1 MELIDFIFVLLISG
15 NVVTTEYPPVYP
27 QQKDQKIAFACQDS
41 YIYLNCTGKGER
53 IRILLANYGRFS
65 LIVCN
70 QDGINEG
77 WDLQC
82 SSKKTLKVVGERC
95 DGHQNCTFAASN
107 AYFGDPCPGTKKYIE
122 IRYTCEKKANEIRDN
137 NANATTTKLPTSTA
151 ATTTGKTTQ
160 EIYRI
165 TTHGKGSSQQQK
177 DNLTPC
183 PEYENEGIHWVS
195 TVAGDV
201 LERSCPYGM
210 IGMARWQ
217 CGMDGKWRGKP
228 DLTDCISTWM
238 EDIKEVINSNAKAE
252 DVVGRLN
259 YKMKGKQLMSGDLKA
274 AAKTVLPGLVDKMQA
289 EIKDET
295 HMHTKKEKVHSFT
308 KEICK
313 TGSELLNK
321 KQQESWKNLNATE
334 RQQSATAIIV
344 SMETMALEVAATIN
358 EPMTIA
364 SSEDN
369 ILMEVSMVKIRRDEI
384 RSVRFPT
391 KNYESLSWQ
400 NSTDTVSL
408 PLDSFTTGSVT
419 ENLAVTF
426 LLYNNLEELM
436 NPASEPDSPVA
447 VTKVMS
453 ASVNK
458 HTYAMA
464 PVLSHGRKRL
474 RRPMNFTLKHNQAYK
489 DNYRPGCSFW
499 DMHENKLGGEWSQEG
514 CRVLFSDEES
524 TICQCDHLTNFA
536 VLMDVSGTKISK
548 MHEMSLRAITYVG
561 CTVSIFC
568 LIVCFISFTIF
579 RNLQSD
585 RNTIHKNLVMCLLL
599 AELLFVFG
607 IGQTGDKIVCAV
619 IAAFLHFFFLTSFAW
634 MCLEGIQLYFMLIEV
649 FEAERSRVRW
659 FYAFG
664 YGVPLVIVAISAG
677 VDYTGYGTDTH
688 CWLRTDN
695 YFILS
700 FVIPAALVVLINIVM
715 LSIAVY
721 MMCRHAGVTASA
733 IRQRQKG
740 KLEKMG
746 QNQANGKNS
755 IASTTSE
762 SSSKT
767 YLEIPTWLKGS
778 AVLVVLLGLTWV
790 FGFMYVNEDSLVFA
804 YIFTILNSLQGL
816 FIFIFHCF
824 MDRKVKKEYRRAI
837 YKAKWLPM
845 CCRVN
850 IGGYTGSLSSPPSSS
865 SGPQNFFLRLWSSRK
880 RRRSS
885 ASSTT
890 AKKRSSNL
898 DSYLLD
904 SSCTTTGTGVNR
916 YSNQSDK
923 LLPNGQNPYSPLP
936 THMESGVNDLSVFDC
951 SVVDSEYVTEY
962 CQQNMQVSNE
972 KRRYSSGSE
981 DDEKDNISRAST
993 NKNRL
998 SFLSTDSEL
1007 KIQSDFVS
1015 ENEDSINYVDEN
1027 EDNIKNEDNI
1037 NENKDKIGEF
1047 AKDFINNLIESV
1059 RKEFPDTK
1067 DKSIYD
1073 CLEGTQE
1080 KNKKDFNKIPVVKTN
1095 STPNV
1100 QVVVNCNFHSEPVMD
1115 MSSQPL
1121 LGSLPD
1127 MNGELNPKT

>member
-1 MELIDFIFVLLISG
+1 MELVCFLVALLTSV
-15 NVVTTEYPPVYP
+15 NLVHTEYPPVYP
-27 QQKDQKIAFACQDS
+27 SSKDQKVAFACQDS
-41 YIYLNCTGKGER
+41 YIYLNCTGRGER

-65 LIVCN
+65 LVVCN
-70 QDGINEG
+70 QDGINKG

-95 DGHQNCTFAASN
+95 DGNQNCTFAASN
-107 AYFGDPCPGTKKYIE
+107 YLFGDPCPGTKKYIE
-122 IRYTCEKKANEIRDN
+122 IRYYCEKTVTESTYKTT
-137 NANATTTKLPTSTA
+137 TTTKPTTPTS
-151 ATTTGKTTQ
+151 ATTAHQTTQ
-160 EIYRI
+160 VPKWV
-165 TTHGKGSSQQQK
+165 TTHSKGSSQQQK
-177 DNLTPC
+177 DKLTPC
-183 PEYENEGIHWVS
+183 PEVDNEGIYWVS
-195 TVAGDV
+195 TEAGEV

-210 IGMARWQ
+210 IGQARWQ
-217 CGMDGKWRGKP
+217 CGMDGNWRGKP
-228 DLTDCISTWM
+228 DLTECISPWM
-238 EDIKEVINSNAKAE
+238 EDIKEVINSSAKAE
-252 DVVGRLN
+252 DVVERLN
-259 YKMKGKQLMSGDLKA
+259 YKMKGKKLMSGDLKT
-274 AAKTVLPGLVDKMQA
+274 AAKTVLPGLIDKIQSEMKN
-289 EIKDET
+289 EID
-295 HMHTKKEKVHSFT
+295 MPSKKEKVQSFT
-308 KEICK
+308 KEIVK

-344 SMETMALEVAATIN
+344 SMETMALEVAATLD

-364 SSEDN
+364 STEDN
-369 ILMEVSMVKIRRDEI
+369 ILMEVSMMKIRKEEVKSMKLPAKSYD
-384 RSVRFPT
+384 S
-391 KNYESLSWQ
+391 SSWQ

-408 PLDSFTTGSVT
+408 PLDSFTTASVT
-419 ENLAVTF
+419 ESLAVTF
-426 LLYNNLEELM
+426 LLYNNLEELL
-436 NPASEPDSPVA
+436 NPATEADSPVV
-447 VTKVMS
+447 VTKVVS

-458 HTYAMA
+458 HTYAKT
-464 PVLSHGRKRL
+464 PVLTHQRRQLS
-474 RRPMNFTLKHNQAYK
+474 RPMNFTLTHNRDYR
-489 DNYRPGCSFW
+489 DNYLPSCSFW
-499 DMHENKLGGEWSQEG
+499 DMQDHMLGGEWSQDG
-514 CRVLFSDEES
+514 CRVVSSDEEK
-524 TICQCDHLTNFA
+524 TVCQCDHLTNFA
-536 VLMDVSGTKISK
+536 VLMDVTGTKLSRI
-548 MHEMSLRAITYVG
+548 HEMSLRAITYVG
-561 CTVSIFC
+561 CIVSIFC
-568 LIVCFISFTIF
+568 LTVCFISFTIF

-585 RNTIHKNLVMCLLL
+585 RNTIHKNLVLCLLI

-607 IGQTGDKIVCAV
+607 IGQTGDKVVCAI
-619 IAAFLHFFFLTSFAW
+619 IAGCLHFFFLTSFAW

-677 VDYTGYGTDTH
+677 VDYTGYGTETH

-700 FVIPAALVVLINIVM
+700 FVIPAAVVVLINIVM

-733 IRQRQKG
+733 VRQREKG

-755 IASTTSE
+755 IVSSTSD
-762 SSSKT
+762 SPSKAH
-767 YLEIPTWLKGS
+767 LEIPTWLKGS

-790 FGFMYVNEDSLVFA
+790 FGFMYVNEDSLFFA
-804 YIFTILNSLQGL
+804 YVFTSLNSLQGL

-865 SGPQNFFLRLWSSRK
+865 SGPQNFFMRLWSSRK

-885 ASSTT
+885 ATSTT
-890 AKKRSSNL
+890 TKKRGSNL

-916 YSNQSDK
+916 YSYQSDK
-923 LLPNGQNPYSPLP
+923 LLPNGQNPYVPLP
-936 THMESGVNDLSVFDC
+936 THMENGVNDLSVFDC

-962 CQQNMQVSNE
+962 CQQSMQVSRE

-981 DDEKDNISRAST
+981 DDEKDNISREST

-1015 ENEDSINYVDEN
+1015 ENDDSMINYVDEN
-1027 EDNIKNEDNI
+1027 EDNLNGDN
-1037 NENKDKIGEF
+1037 DKIGEF
-1047 AKDFINNLIESV
+1047 AKDFIHNLIESV
-1059 RKEFPDTK
+1059 KKEFPDTK

-1073 CLEGTQE
+1073 CLDDSQE
-1080 KNKKDFNKIPVVKTN
+1080 KTAKDLNKLPVVKTN

-1100 QVVVNCNFHSEPVMD
+1100 RVVVDYNFHGEPDID

-1121 LGSLPD
+1121 LGSLPN
-1127 MNGELNPKT
+1127 MHGESNHS